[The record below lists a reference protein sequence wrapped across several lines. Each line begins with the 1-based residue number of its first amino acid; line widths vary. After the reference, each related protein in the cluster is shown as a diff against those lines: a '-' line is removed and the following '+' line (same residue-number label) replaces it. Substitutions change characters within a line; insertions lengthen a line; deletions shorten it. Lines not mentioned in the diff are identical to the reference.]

1 MAATATNGILLYSS
15 SLYPFPTTSS
25 SNSVASSSSSGASSS
40 SRHANNNANA
50 STPPTPQRKIRFA
63 PLPDPRRSFLD
74 DGDEFPMSDEGT
86 ISCPPILAE
95 RDAIPSISSLAV
107 DSLSSEIDTES
118 DSTSRSSS
126 RASKGADSSAT
137 TQTVSASDS
146 VSSFTQDSPSY
157 QTKTAL
163 PPIPNPLLAAKL
175 KQFEDNSSSHT
186 SWAKPKLIFRPFL
199 RRPHSSSG
207 ATPALLSS
215 SNSANLPSASSSTST
230 LHPHTKHAPFP
241 RINLS
246 SPSLGLFRVS
256 SRHRHHD
263 DDDYS
268 DDGKSN
274 GFMKLA
280 KWTSSSSSVNKQHS
294 HNHFHN
300 PASPLNPLTR
310 TQSRGSVQSVQ
321 INGNHTPFGS
331 TASLPLTRVDSG
343 RINNYVR
350 PGSSLPGRR
359 PSTASGAISAPT
371 SPARKGKGTRMLNGR
386 VYGHRRNSSNP
397 NGNPFANARDEAD
410 PEFVEW
416 GYGGMGSVRNGSG
429 VGHGVWGR
437 LQSEG
442 TALGG
447 GGKTDDEE
455 LDDGS
460 GMGWVRKRREQK
472 ERKER
477 EEQERL
483 AKEAQAQLEVINETG
498 DAKVEEAKMEVDEEK
513 QFVRS
518 DEIEQVKDRPDTAAT
533 ITLSS
538 LASPTL
544 PSALSTPTIRN
555 DVDTPKLSDDRDE
568 HDTRVVNVSAH
579 SPSLARRHSHG
590 RSRSR
595 DSIPILEKAQAEDT
609 TQAVVSVDVK
619 EEEMDESEEDEDEG
633 TRPNDDD
640 DEDSEEDSENE
651 EDAEKRKTALGA
663 GVEKISRHK

>member
-25 SNSVASSSSSGASSS
+25 SHSVASSSSSGASSS
-40 SRHANNNANA
+40 SRHANSTPNA

-63 PLPDPRRSFLD
+63 PLPDPRRSLLD
-74 DGDEFPMSDEGT
+74 DGDDFPISDEVA
-86 ISCPPILAE
+86 ISCPPMLAE
-95 RDAIPSISSLAV
+95 RDAIPSISSLAL
-107 DSLSSEIDTES
+107 DPLSSEIDTES

-137 TQTVSASDS
+137 TPTASASDS
-146 VSSFTQDSPSY
+146 VSSFTQESPSY

-163 PPIPNPLLAAKL
+163 PPIPKPLLAAKL

-186 SWAKPKLIFRPFL
+186 SWASKPKSIFRPFL

-207 ATPALLSS
+207 ATPTLSSS

-268 DDGKSN
+268 DDGKSG

-280 KWTSSSSSVNKQHS
+280 KWTSSSSSVNKH

-321 INGNHTPFGS
+321 SNGNQTPFGS

-343 RINNYVR
+343 RVNNYVR
-350 PGSSLPGRR
+350 PASSLPGRR
-359 PSTASGAISAPT
+359 PSTASGAISTPT

-386 VYGHRRNSSNP
+386 VYGHRRNTSNP

-472 ERKER
+472 EKKER
-477 EEQERL
+477 EEKERL
-483 AKEAQAQLEVINETG
+483 AKQEAQAKLEAITETG
-498 DAKVEEAKMEVDEEK
+498 DTKEEEAKPETEEK

-518 DEIEQVKDRPDTAAT
+518 EEIEQVKDRPDTAAT

-544 PSALSTPTIRN
+544 SSTVSTPTIRN
-555 DVDTPKLSDDRDE
+555 DVDTPKPSDDQDE

-595 DSIPILEKAQAEDT
+595 DSIPILEKVQAEDV
-609 TQAVVSVDVK
+609 TQTVVSVDVK
-619 EEEMDESEEDEDEG
+619 EDETDESEEDEDEIP
-633 TRPNDDD
+633 RPHDD
-640 DEDSEEDSENE
+640 DEEESEDDSENE
-651 EDAEKRKTALGA
+651 EDAEKSKTALGA